1 MNEPP
6 ASLTSWLDQLPASLR
21 NAVRLRVE
29 GERVGLPGPALA
41 PYLVGLLVLLGML
54 GTFLGMVVT
63 LRGTGMA
70 LESATDLGAIRAS
83 LAAPVKGLGF
93 AFGTSI
99 AGGATSAMLGLL
111 AALCRR
117 ERVQAAQLLD
127 TKIATTLRVYSQSY
141 QREESF
147 KLLQRQAEVMQ
158 RQAEAMPTLVD
169 RLQAMMQGMEQQTRS
184 LNERQLAS
192 QDAFQGKA
200 EAAYARLAAVM
211 EQSMKEGV
219 AESARSAGVAL
230 QPVVQATMESL
241 SRETASLQDTVAQAV
256 QQQLSS
262 LTSGFQA
269 STSNVAD
276 IWNQALAG
284 QQRASETLAQ
294 DLRASLDRFA
304 ETFEQRSAALLDG
317 VSARLEASSGN
328 MSDAWTAALSR
339 QEHVSEKLAGDNLQA
354 LTAAAASFE
363 KHSASLLRTLNDSH
377 SLLQSEL
384 ASRDQQR
391 LAAWTETLGAMGAT
405 LRQEWEL
412 AGTQA
417 ATRQQAI
424 SDTLAQTVRDINA
437 QAAAQASV
445 LEAVS
450 ARMEAAATNVSDR
463 WNTALDR
470 QSEVADKLAA
480 NNQQALTTAA
490 AAFEQHSASLL
501 RTLDQSHADL
511 QAALASKDE
520 TRLAAWTESL
530 AATAATLRAEWEQA
544 GAQAA
549 TRQDAISAALAG
561 TARDI
566 GAQAEAQAQLL
577 QSVSTRLESAAHS
590 VSDRWNTALERQ
602 SEVAE
607 KLAADNQHAL
617 TTAAAA
623 FEQHSA
629 SLLQKLD
636 QSHADLQTALAAKD
650 HERLAA
656 WTGTLTAMAATLGQ
670 EWKAAGDHTVAR
682 QQEISDALA
691 LTALDVTSQT
701 EAQARLLQSVSAR
714 LETAAGSVTQA
725 WTEAQARQE
734 QVGAKLA
741 ADNQQALTTAAATFE
756 QHSASLLQK
765 LDQSHADLQTALAAK
780 DHERLAAWTGTL
792 TAMAA
797 TLGQE
802 WKAAGDHT
810 VARQQEISDALA
822 LTALDVTSQTEAQ
835 ARLLQSVSARL
846 ETAAGSVTQA
856 WTEAQAR
863 QEQVGA
869 KLAADNQQALTTA
882 AATFEQH
889 SASLLQKLDQSHAEL
904 QAVLASKDEARLAAW
919 TGKLA
924 ALADALGQEWE
935 LAGAQAA
942 TRQQEL
948 TQALERTTQT
958 ITAQAE
964 AQASVLETASTRL
977 ETAASQVTQAW
988 TDAQTRQEHVNQQL
1002 ADGNQQ
1008 ALEAA
1013 AATFEQHSA
1022 SLLHT
1027 LDQSHADLQA
1037 ALAAKDE
1044 ARLAAW
1050 TGKLAAVADTL
1061 AQTANDITAQT
1072 QAHASETIAEIG
1084 RLVQAASEAPKAAA
1098 DVIGELRQKLSDSM
1112 VRDNDMLQERN
1123 RLLETLDTLLNAVN
1137 HTAAEQRTAVD
1148 ALVASS
1154 AELLERVG
1162 TQFTDRVEAET
1173 GKLTDVAAA
1182 VTTSAVEVAS
1192 LGESFGTAVQLF
1204 GESNDKL
1211 VAHLQRIEAAL
1222 DKSIARGDE
1231 QLSYYVAQAREVVD
1245 LSLMSQKQ
1253 IIENLQ
1259 QLATQRATAGEQ
1271 IA

>member
-1 MNEPP
+1 MSKTLINFVVFVAGLAVVGWIGAGYAGTNPLALAVTLLIGICYLAGAWELLRYQQATSGLARASTSLNEPP
-6 ASLTSWLDQLPASLR
+6 ASLASWLDQLPASLR

-99 AGGATSAMLGLL
+99 AGVATSAMLGLL

-127 TKIATTLRVYSQSY
+127 AKIATTLRVYSQSY

-328 MSDAWTAALSR
+328 LSEAWTAALSR

-405 LRQEWEL
+405 LRQEWEQ

-450 ARMEAAATNVSDR
+450 ARMEAAANNVSDR

-470 QSEVADKLAA
+470 QSEVAEKLAA
-480 NNQQALTTAA
+480 DNQQALTTAA

-520 TRLAAWTESL
+520 ARLAAWTESL
-530 AATAATLRAEWEQA
+530 AAAAATLRAEWEQA
-544 GAQAA
+544 GAQTA
-549 TRQDAISAALAG
+549 TRQEAISAALAG

-566 GAQAEAQAQLL
+566 GAQAQAQAQLL
-577 QSVSTRLESAAHS
+577 QNVSTRLESAANS
-590 VSDRWNTALERQ
+590 VSDRWNTALDRQ

-607 KLAADNQHAL
+607 KLAADNQQAL

-691 LTALDVTSQT
+691 LTALDVTGQT
-701 EAQARLLQSVSAR
+701 EAQARLLESVSAR
-714 LETAAGSVTQA
+714 LETAASSVTQA

-734 QVGAKLA
+734 QVSAKLA

-756 QHSASLLQK
+756 QHGASLLQK
-765 LDQSHADLQTALAAK
+765 LDQSQADLQAA
-780 DHERLAAWTGTL
+780 
-792 TAMAA
+792 
-797 TLGQE
+797 
-802 WKAAGDHT
+802 
-810 VARQQEISDALA
+810 
-822 LTALDVTSQTEAQ
+822 
-835 ARLLQSVSARL
+835 
-846 ETAAGSVTQA
+846 
-856 WTEAQAR
+856 
-863 QEQVGA
+863 
-869 KLAADNQQALTTA
+869 
-882 AATFEQH
+882 
-889 SASLLQKLDQSHAEL
+889 
-904 QAVLASKDEARLAAW
+904 LASKDEARLAAW

-948 TQALERTTQT
+948 TQALAHTTQT

-988 TDAQTRQEHVNQQL
+988 TDAQARQEQVNQQL

-1022 SLLHT
+1022 SLLQT

-1044 ARLAAW
+1044 ERLAAW

-1072 QAHASETIAEIG
+1072 QAHASETITEIG

-1162 TQFTDRVEAET
+1162 TQFTDRVQAET

-1182 VTTSAVEVAS
+1182 VTSSAVEVAS
-1192 LGESFGTAVQLF
+1192 LGESFGAAVQLF